1 MQRFSQAVLYWNQQN
16 AMNILLTVSYYL
28 ELMASFTRK
37 QDKQINAALFQ
48 FIEETHR
55 KL

>member
-1 MQRFSQAVLYWNQQN
+1 LESAECNEHFTDSF
-16 AMNILLTVSYYL
+16 LLSP
-28 ELMASFTRK
+28 AKGITRK
-37 QDKQINAALFQ
+37 QDKQIKAALFQ